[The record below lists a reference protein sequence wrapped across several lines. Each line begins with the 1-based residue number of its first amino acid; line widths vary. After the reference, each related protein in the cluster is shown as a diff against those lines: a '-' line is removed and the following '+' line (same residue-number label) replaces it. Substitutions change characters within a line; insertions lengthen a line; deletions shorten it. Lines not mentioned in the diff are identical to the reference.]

1 GFTQE
6 YGIDYEE
13 TFAPVARII
22 SVRTLF
28 AIAATLKWRLTQMDV
43 KNAFLNGDLEEE
55 VYMRPPPGYTCPE
68 NKVCRLRK
76 ALYDLKQAPRAW
88 FAKFHKT
95 ITRLSFSSSAH
106 DSALFTRKTTT

>member
-1 GFTQE
+1 MAKGFTQE

-13 TFAPVARII
+13 TFAPVARIT
-22 SVRTLF
+22 SVRTLL
-28 AIAATLKWRLTQMDV
+28 AIVATRKWRLTQIDV

-55 VYMRPPPGYTCPE
+55 VYMHPPPRYTCPE

-76 ALYDLKQAPRAW
+76 AFFGLKQAPRAW

-95 ITRLSFSSSAH
+95 IT
-106 DSALFTRKTTT
+106 